1 VTSMYHP
8 VANRVISGPTLLAA
22 LLLASLLW
30 LWTASQAQPVAAQ
43 LSETANAEP
52 GVTAVNPEML
62 FGTFFGGNSNE
73 CQFDR
78 CTVAVG
84 PDGAIYV
91 AGTTTSAD
99 FPRLNSYG
107 ECQNSRDNVF
117 VLKIAA
123 NGGSLI
129 YSSCVGPGAARGIA
143 VDNQGHAY
151 VTGNTASSVFPTTA
165 NAVQP
170 TRGGGLDAFV
180 VKLSTNGSGLLY
192 GTYLGGARNDDG
204 WDIAVDNAGSI
215 YVTGG
220 ARSADFPTA
229 NAFQP
234 QKGDTSSIDRDA
246 FVTKINAS
254 GAFVYS
260 TYLGGEES
268 DIGYALALD
277 NAGHVYVGGVTYSND
292 FPKRNPIQTCRDGNA
307 TSFCWDGFVTKFAP
321 DGRSLVY
328 STHVSSGL
336 TTTDSVRA
344 IAVDAQSNAY
354 VTGTS
359 YLRAVLKINAA
370 GSAFAYYT
378 AIDGLDIGQRL
389 AVNELGQVWLAG
401 NFRAGAVRDARVA
414 ALNSRGHVVVNHRF
428 GGSDEDQG
436 TGIALANANTV
447 YVVGHTRSPDFPTL
461 NPLQAGLRGPS
472 DLFITQLRL
481 QIMEQRSVF
490 LPLVIR

>member
-1 VTSMYHP
+1 M
-8 VANRVISGPTLLAA
+8 LLA
-22 LLLASLLW
+22 LLAW
-30 LWTASQAQPVAAQ
+30 LWIGRQAGSVAAQ
-43 LSETANAEP
+43 LPETTGADPSALIS
-52 GVTAVNPEML
+52 NPEIL
-62 FGTFFGGNSNE
+62 FSTFFGGDSSE

-84 PDGAIYV
+84 QDGSIYV

-99 FPRLNSYG
+99 FPRVNSYG

-117 VLKIAA
+117 VVKIAA
-123 NGGSLI
+123 NGASLM
-129 YSSCVGPGAARGIA
+129 YSSCIGPGAANGIA

-151 VTGNTASSVFPTTA
+151 VTGKTASSLFPTTA
-165 NAVQP
+165 NAAQP
-170 TRGGGLDAFV
+170 IRGGGLDAFV
-180 VKLSTNGSGLLY
+180 IKVSADGNDLLY
-192 GTYLGGARNDDG
+192 GTYLGGARDDDG
-204 WDIAVDNAGSI
+204 YDVAVDNAGNM

-220 ARSADFPTA
+220 ARSADFPTV

-234 QKGDTSSIDRDA
+234 QKGDTSTINRDA
-246 FVTKINAS
+246 FLAKISAS
-254 GAFVYS
+254 GAFVFS

-277 NAGHVYVGGVTYSND
+277 DAGHIYVGGITNSND

-307 TSFCWDGFVTKFAP
+307 ASFCQDGFVTKFAP
-321 DGRSLVY
+321 NGSSLVY

-336 TTTDSVRA
+336 TTADSVRA
-344 IAVDAQSNAY
+344 IAVDAQGNAY

-378 AIDGLDIGQRL
+378 QIEGLDIGQRL

-401 NFRAGAVRDARVA
+401 NYRAGAVRDAQVVG
-414 ALNSRGHVVVNHRF
+414 LNSLGRVVVNHRL

-436 TGIALANANTV
+436 MGIALATANSV
-447 YVVGHTRSPDFPTL
+447 YVVGRTRSSDFPTL
-461 NPLQAGLRGPS
+461 NPLQPGLHGPN
-472 DLFITQLRL
+472 DLFITQLQM
-481 QIMEQRSVF
+481 QIMEQSDVF
-490 LPLVIR
+490 LPLIVLSNR

>member
-1 VTSMYHP
+1 M
-8 VANRVISGPTLLAA
+8 LLAA
-22 LLLASLLW
+22 MLLALLAW
-30 LWTASQAQPVAAQ
+30 LWIGAQVGPVSAQ
-43 LSETANAEP
+43 LLETTGAEP
-52 GVTAVNPEML
+52 RAMTADAQVL
-62 FGTFFGGNSNE
+62 FSTFFGGNSSE

-91 AGTTTSAD
+91 AGTTTSPD
-99 FPRLNSYG
+99 FPRANSYG
-107 ECQNSRDNVF
+107 ECVNNRDNVF
-117 VLKIAA
+117 VVKLAP
-123 NGGSLI
+123 NGASVV
-129 YSSCVGPGAARGIA
+129 YSSCIGPGSANGIA

-151 VTGNTASSVFPTTA
+151 VTGKTASSVFPTTA

-170 TRGGGLDAFV
+170 VRGGGSDAFV
-180 VKLSTNGSGLLY
+180 VKLSANGNALLY
-192 GTYLGGARNDDG
+192 STFLGGARDDEG
-204 WDIAVDNAGSI
+204 WDIAVDNAGNM
-215 YVTGG
+215 YVAGG

-234 QKGDTSSIDRDA
+234 QKGDTSTIDRDA
-246 FVTKINAS
+246 FVTKISPS
-254 GAFVYS
+254 GAFIFS
-260 TYLGGEES
+260 TYLGGQES

-277 NAGHVYVGGVTYSND
+277 EAGHVYVGGVTNSND
-292 FPKRNPIQTCRDGNA
+292 FPKRNPIQMCRDGNA
-307 TSFCWDGFVTKFAP
+307 TSFCQDGFVTKLAP
-321 DGRSLVY
+321 NGRSLVY

-336 TTTDSVRA
+336 TTADSVRS

-389 AVNELGQVWLAG
+389 AVNELGQVWLVG
-401 NFRAGAVRDARVA
+401 DYRAGAVRDARVA
-414 ALNSRGHVVVNHRF
+414 ALNSRGHVVVNQRF
-428 GGSDEDQG
+428 GGSNEDQG

-447 YVVGHTRSPDFPTL
+447 YMVGHTRSPDFPTL

-472 DLFITQLRL
+472 DLFITQLRM
-481 QIMEQRSVF
+481 QIMEQRDIF